1 MGVLVELSKLILD
14 WIADVPTGFCDCCL
28 RKAGG
33 VSHQTFWVSFTGSGK
48 SQAFLGWTG
57 FVSRVCCTEI
67 SCKGGWTKDTV
78 VVGYPPTSTP
88 SLLLQCLWA
97 KEWLSGTKKLSGF
110 DYLFW
115 QGSICWY
122 YSTDYITLTLRR
134 DSQAH
139 RNKKGFPCCKSLMVT
154 ASFLAIAAQL
164 SSICCWRR
172 VSDLSRKNDSPGC
185 LLSSL
190 FLVPY

>member
-1 MGVLVELSKLILD
+1 MCPLVSVTVVWGRQEVFSTRTSECLSLGV
-14 WIADVPTGFCDCCL
+14 
-28 RKAGG
+28 
-33 VSHQTFWVSFTGSGK
+33 GSLKPSWGE
-48 SQAFLGWTG
+48 QV

-88 SLLLQCLWA
+88 LLLQCLWA

-134 DSQAH
+134 ESQAH

-164 SSICCWRR
+164 SSISCWRR